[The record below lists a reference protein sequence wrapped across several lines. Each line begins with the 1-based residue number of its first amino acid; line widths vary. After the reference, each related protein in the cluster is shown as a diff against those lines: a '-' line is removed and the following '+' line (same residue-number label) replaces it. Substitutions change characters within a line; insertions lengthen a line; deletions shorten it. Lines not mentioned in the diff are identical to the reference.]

1 VNSRKYLAKEFL
13 KRKKGMEKP
22 GKAGKRSHVF
32 RVPMAGDESFE
43 GPQNNLINKIG
54 QIVIKKYCNLEI

>member
-1 VNSRKYLAKEFL
+1 
-13 KRKKGMEKP
+13 MEKP

-54 QIVIKKYCNLEI
+54 LIVIKTRKLFGI

>member
-1 VNSRKYLAKEFL
+1 
-13 KRKKGMEKP
+13 MEKP

-43 GPQNNLINKIG
+43 GPQKNLINKIG
-54 QIVIKKYCNLEI
+54 LIVIKKYCDLEI